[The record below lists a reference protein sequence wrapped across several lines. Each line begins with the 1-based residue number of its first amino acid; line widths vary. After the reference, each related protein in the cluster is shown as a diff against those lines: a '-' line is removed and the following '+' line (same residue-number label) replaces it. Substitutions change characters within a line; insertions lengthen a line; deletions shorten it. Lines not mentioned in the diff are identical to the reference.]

1 MGPRSAASPSC
12 MYGREAVP
20 FPGRPKG
27 TRDGNHT
34 AQCGRLHAARA
45 VHRARHP
52 RRGDGDDVSDDL
64 RMTTHERV
72 NQAAMVVAQD
82 LSLASSA
89 AARERKPIRI
99 ARGADR
105 ASITIAERA
114 GGKVLST
121 RWLGKSDAYA
131 LDSIAFSVS
140 PVDLF
145 PSGMT
150 SSALS
155 VTLWAGGYSRQVT
168 MSRASWVRVP

>member
-1 MGPRSAASPSC
+1 MAITPRSAAGFTLLELSIVLAILGVATA
-12 MYGREAVP
+12 MT
-20 FPGRPKG
+20 FP
-27 TRDGNHT
+27 TI
-34 AQCGRLHAARA
+34 
-45 VHRARHP
+45 
-52 RRGDGDDVSDDL
+52 S
-64 RMTTHERV
+64 RMTT
-72 NQAAMVVAQD
+72 
-82 LSLASSA
+82 LARRR

-150 SSALS
+150 STALS

-168 MSRASWVRVP
+168 MSRAGWVRVP

>member
-1 MGPRSAASPSC
+1 MELPPPRAAGFTLLELVIVLGLMGMATAIT
-12 MYGREAVP
+12 
-20 FPGRPKG
+20 FPTISRI
-27 TRDGNHT
+27 
-34 AQCGRLHAARA
+34 
-45 VHRARHP
+45 
-52 RRGDGDDVSDDL
+52 
-64 RMTTHERV
+64 TTHSRV

-105 ASITIAERA
+105 ASITLSERA
-114 GGKVLST
+114 SGKLLST
-121 RWLGKSDAYA
+121 RWLGRGDAYG

-155 VTLWAGGYSRQVT
+155 VMLWSGTYSRQVT
-168 MSRASWVRVP
+168 MSRAGWVRVP

>member
-1 MGPRSAASPSC
+1 MELPPPRAAGFSLLELVIVLGLMGMATAIT
-12 MYGREAVP
+12 
-20 FPGRPKG
+20 FPTISRI
-27 TRDGNHT
+27 
-34 AQCGRLHAARA
+34 
-45 VHRARHP
+45 
-52 RRGDGDDVSDDL
+52 
-64 RMTTHERV
+64 TTHSRV

-105 ASITIAERA
+105 ASITLSERA
-114 GGKVLST
+114 GGKLLST
-121 RWLGKSDAYA
+121 RWLGRGDAYG

-155 VTLWAGGYSRQVT
+155 VMLWSGTYSRQVT
-168 MSRASWVRVP
+168 MSRAGWVRVP